1 MADLDDKK
9 VSSRSRLVN
18 AAGTVVLIA
27 LFAISALVLLS
38 AGMQV
43 YKNVVLASNENFE
56 LRTSLSY
63 VATKIRQYDVSG
75 CVDVRNYGG
84 INTLVLSEE
93 YEGDIYNTLIYFKNG
108 YLCELTQIE
117 GYEPD
122 FEFGFETM
130 EIDEF
135 GIEKKGSSINLS
147 AANASGEKESLTVA
161 LRSSPQ

>member
-1 MADLDDKK
+1 MADLEDKR

-27 LFAISALVLLS
+27 LFAIAALVLLS

-63 VATKIRQYDVSG
+63 VATKIRQYDAQG
-75 CVDVRNYGG
+75 CVDVRSYDG
-84 INTLVLSEE
+84 TQALVLSEE
-93 YEGDIYNTLIYFKNG
+93 FDGDIYNTLIYFKNG

-122 FEFGFETM
+122 LEFGFETL
-130 EIDEF
+130 EIDGF
-135 GIEKKGSSINLS
+135 DIRKSGSDIILS
-147 AANASGEKESLTVA
+147 AENASGDRETLTVS
-161 LRSSPQ
+161 LRAAE